1 MKKTASAC
9 HDVLTA
15 AMDEISIV
23 KISRIGCLPLSRTN
37 IQSVTQC
44 DFDSGHGPSF
54 LQSQHLEIP
63 RVDRV
68 LPEMAYYAT
77 PSTMEKEG
85 LFCEEVEM

>member
-1 MKKTASAC
+1 M
-9 HDVLTA
+9 
-15 AMDEISIV
+15 
-23 KISRIGCLPLSRTN
+23 RP
-37 IQSVTQC
+37 
-44 DFDSGHGPSF
+44 DSGHGPS
-54 LQSQHLEIP
+54 LQSQHLDTP